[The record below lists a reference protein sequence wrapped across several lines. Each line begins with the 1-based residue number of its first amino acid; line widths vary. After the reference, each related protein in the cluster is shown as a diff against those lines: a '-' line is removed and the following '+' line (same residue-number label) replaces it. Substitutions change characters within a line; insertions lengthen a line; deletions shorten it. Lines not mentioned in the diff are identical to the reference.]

1 MNAHSFAD
9 NAPDLRWEHVGS
21 SALLGSGR
29 EPSALDVY
37 CYRAPDTELAAA
49 QFRIEV
55 GGSDGATTSI
65 DCTQADLIKLAKTFL
80 HSALHGWPMRHQTE
94 AHQAITRDYFQPTSG
109 EVA

>member
-1 MNAHSFAD
+1 MNAHSFAA

-21 SALLGSGR
+21 SALLGDGR

-37 CYRAPDTELAAA
+37 CYRTPDTELAAA

-55 GGSDGATTSI
+55 DGSDGATVSI
-65 DCTQADLIKLAKTFL
+65 DCTQEELIELAKTLL

-94 AHQAITRDYFQPTSG
+94 ANEIITRGYFQPTSG